1 MRTDLIILAVIVGIG
16 TYLFRLLPTRFG
28 ARMPGGDGIWSR
40 FIGATGPA
48 AIATLFI
55 ASILPLVQAQTLT
68 LVCTLIGSAMVLA
81 VYFWRRNVV
90 LATLTGAVA
99 YGLIYQVL
107 MGPLGAP

>member
-55 ASILPLVQAQTLT
+55 ASILPLVQAQALS

-81 VYFWRRNVV
+81 AYFWRRNVV
-90 LATLTGAVA
+90 LATLAGAAA
-99 YGLIYQVL
+99 YGLTYQLL
-107 MGPLGAP
+107 MGPLGAT